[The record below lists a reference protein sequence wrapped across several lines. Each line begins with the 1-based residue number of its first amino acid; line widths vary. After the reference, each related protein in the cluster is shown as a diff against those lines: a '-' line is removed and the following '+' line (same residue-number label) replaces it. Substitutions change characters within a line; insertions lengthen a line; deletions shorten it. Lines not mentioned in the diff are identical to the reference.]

1 MGFPIF
7 FKESEMGPFFVIK
20 SEIFQKI
27 RMIPLK
33 PIKIRIQNTFFY
45 PNGPIKVLIVIQ
57 TPSEKALITLN
68 YPLITM
74 SPDKNRVQ

>member
-1 MGFPIF
+1 MGFSNF

-27 RMIPLK
+27 SMK
-33 PIKIRIQNTFFY
+33 PIETHSNLNLEYFFLSKWA
-45 PNGPIKVLIVIQ
+45 NKGTIVIQ